1 MNVIRSEKST
11 PTWPNS
17 HIEGPGKGPFNRNV
31 LGEYQI
37 HIFAQEKTY
46 TRVSGGLF
54 RPPPPLILG
63 RIPSS
68 KPSRTS
74 SKKFLFCPPLPS
86 GGRDDNYLIIQM
98 YSTYN
103 HRCTLSMVTTVL
115 SWLSLTFSGDNYG
128 N

>member
-54 RPPPPLILG
+54 LPPPPPYFGPYSVLQTLTHYHGMVPKIF
-63 RIPSS
+63 IISS
-68 KPSRTS
+68 HRVPNGLLHLDQGS
-74 SKKFLFCPPLPS
+74 
-86 GGRDDNYLIIQM
+86 QM
-98 YSTYN
+98 ST
-103 HRCTLSMVTTVL
+103 H
-115 SWLSLTFSGDNYG
+115 SLTVQDELQ
-128 N
+128 